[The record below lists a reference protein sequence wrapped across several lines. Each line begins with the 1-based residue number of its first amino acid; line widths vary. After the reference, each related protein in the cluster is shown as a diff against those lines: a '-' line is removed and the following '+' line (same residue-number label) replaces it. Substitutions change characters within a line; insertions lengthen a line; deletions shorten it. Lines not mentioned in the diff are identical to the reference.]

1 MDEEKDNEIENKV
14 IEIVKGSPKDLN
26 ISDVK
31 DNLAFE
37 VHDNEERKNIIIPE
51 NQKNSDSKESED

>member
-1 MDEEKDNEIENKV
+1 MEENNKPNEQK
-14 IEIVKGSPKDLN
+14 IEIIKGNPKDLD

-37 VHDNEERKNIIIPE
+37 VEKEKKKKENIIIPE
-51 NQKNSDSKESED
+51 NQKNSNDN